1 MLQGTCSIDHANA
14 KNRNIFVYITFRI
27 AYPRKPGERFD
38 TEVRYLTF
46 ESVLMHFF
54 IVNLEI
60 QQRGII
66 RKCCF
71 NRFHILKR
79 IRHSVPSENF
89 KRANGQI
96 LALQKS

>member
-46 ESVLMHFF
+46 ESVLMHF
-54 IVNLEI
+54 L
-60 QQRGII
+60 
-66 RKCCF
+66 
-71 NRFHILKR
+71 
-79 IRHSVPSENF
+79 
-89 KRANGQI
+89 
-96 LALQKS
+96 